1 MCNSFLPKPIER
13 SLKEGKREPEDV
25 ARDYSRGF
33 SDKQEKR
40 AYEGC
45 LAGLKKR

>member
-1 MCNSFLPKPIER
+1 
-13 SLKEGKREPEDV
+13 V
-25 ARDYSRGF
+25 ARDYSRAYPG
-33 SDKQEKR
+33 KQRER

>member
-1 MCNSFLPKPIER
+1 VCNSFLPKQIER
-13 SLKEGKREPEDV
+13 NLEDGDRKPEDV
-25 ARDYSRGF
+25 ARDYARGF
-33 SDKQEKR
+33 NEKQEKR